1 MDVSDSVVALR
12 PYGEA
17 DLPLLERLLGDA
29 RMMVHLGGPESLE
42 QIRSRH
48 KRYCKLNGDG
58 VVRLFVI
65 VTVKGSEAA
74 GWVGYW
80 PRDWR
85 GHAVW
90 EAGWHVLPE
99 VQGRGIATA
108 GTRLM
113 LARAAS
119 EGTRRYVHAFPSAG
133 NAPSNAICAKAGFTS
148 LGETDFEY
156 PPGHAM
162 RCIDWRFDL
171 EGPRESPA
179 TAER

>member
-1 MDVSDSVVALR
+1 MGDAVVALR
-12 PYGEA
+12 PYGEG
-17 DLPLLERLLGDA
+17 DLPLLERLLGDP
-29 RMMVHLGGPESLE
+29 RMMVHLGGPESPQ

-48 KRYCKLNGDG
+48 ERYCRLNEDG
-58 VVRLFVI
+58 PSRLSVI
-65 VTVKGSEAA
+65 VTARGSEAA

-85 GHAVW
+85 GQAVW

-99 VQGRGIATA
+99 FQGRGLATA
-108 GTRLM
+108 GTRAM

-119 EGTRRYVHAFPSAG
+119 EGTCRYLHAFPSAA
-133 NAPSNAICAKAGFTS
+133 NAASNAVCAKVGFTS
-148 LGETDFEY
+148 LGETEFEY

-171 EGPRESPA
+171 EAAGAHST